1 MKNILIGIMCLFTLS
16 CSYKPDFVGKKVYE
30 NVTKIVH
37 NNKIE
42 NFELKGKVNL
52 KNGEINVY
60 HINKLKIDSNIPKV
74 VLDVDFNN
82 GISDGLII
90 YQKVDGN
97 FIVDFNSITEKVKTI
112 NKKIPFLIVPK
123 NSNITVNLAKNI
135 VIDNTQ
141 FIIEKIENDIAK
153 SYILTPIFLDED
165 TNYIKLNQK
174 IKYHT
179 NVAKY
184 NEKYLVQYN
193 LINGTE
199 KGKIVYNYGEL
210 DKNNGALIEGTHT
223 KGSDVIIE
231 NENEYHMTK
240 VDDKGEWKILTTSKA
255 GEGIIYGVDGK
266 GQKTKVETV
275 KWGEGE

>member
-16 CSYKPDFVGKKVYE
+16 CSYKPDFIGKKVYE

-82 GISDGLII
+82 GLSDGLII

-174 IKYHT
+174 IKFHT

-210 DKNNGALIEGTHT
+210 DKNNGALIKGTHV

-240 VDDKGEWKILTTSKA
+240 VDEKGEWKILTTSKA
-255 GEGIIYGVDGK
+255 GEGIIYGVDEK

>member
-16 CSYKPDFVGKKVYE
+16 CSYKPDFIGKKVYE

-141 FIIEKIENDIAK
+141 FIIEKNRK
-153 SYILTPIFLDED
+153 
-165 TNYIKLNQK
+165 
-174 IKYHT
+174 
-179 NVAKY
+179 
-184 NEKYLVQYN
+184 
-193 LINGTE
+193 
-199 KGKIVYNYGEL
+199 
-210 DKNNGALIEGTHT
+210 
-223 KGSDVIIE
+223 
-231 NENEYHMTK
+231 
-240 VDDKGEWKILTTSKA
+240 
-255 GEGIIYGVDGK
+255 
-266 GQKTKVETV
+266 
-275 KWGEGE
+275 